1 MCVLCFESAS
11 RASPLAHDHAPS
23 SAHARFRSFP
33 LEKNADDAAS
43 SGGVDLRG
51 EGSTIELLK
60 NGLELRVTGLSADEA
75 HPGAQRETRVVT
87 LRASKDAGQP
97 ALERWF
103 SVLKQ
108 SQGGMR
114 LHARERGISLKPE
127 AQVDVPVLRARAKTG
142 GGMGRRLS
150 TFKLPAGASVLST
163 NRTFVSFD
171 VTDPGMLGLVLGAAY
186 NVEEKRVVIEVHSVR
201 EGGMMER
208 LGSKQGDWLERL
220 GDIDVDVWRNLKAD
234 GDGMVTESEIAILL
248 EQVRKLCPPLERRDH
263 SFKSAHEMM
272 QAYDLDGNHELDP
285 HELVELMNDE
295 LLDAIVRLVVQTP
308 RPVTVTFARLKHP
321 VGWTDDVA
329 LVAPP
334 APMVGAPVPGPPPP
348 PTFGKGRCKG
358 SVLGFDTNAPPP
370 AEELGPPPI
379 PLGRSAAERAATAAE
394 NAPPPAEE
402 LGPPPAEELGPPPI
416 PLGRSA
422 AERAATA
429 AEAEAARAAAE
440 KAVAEALQRAE
451 DARLEAEQLEV
462 ARKAEEARLEEER
475 KESEFR
481 AMELASSLVKDGN
494 DHFMGLLLQTA
505 LRLDASK

>member
-1 MCVLCFESAS
+1 M
-11 RASPLAHDHAPS
+11 
-23 SAHARFRSFP
+23 
-33 LEKNADDAAS
+33 
-43 SGGVDLRG
+43 
-51 EGSTIELLK
+51 K

-348 PTFGKGRCKG
+348 PTFGKGRRKG
-358 SVLGFDTNAPPP
+358 SVLGFDT
-370 AEELGPPPI
+370 
-379 PLGRSAAERAATAAE
+379 